1 MRQAVRHKY
10 IKMKITEKVQRR
22 LRNVL
27 ITLTTICLTPLC
39 EMVSPLSGAQP
50 ANAFAGQDLI
60 CAIDLGN
67 EMYSSNGLETGL
79 NYRLVNI
86 FAADNNCN
94 ITVLTSRKNSDYC
107 DSLRKGKI
115 DLLITDKA
123 GIEDMEV
130 LFSIDDKSSW
140 VMNSSDPRK
149 IRQIDSWLAMMK
161 DSDYHNRL
169 QRQFSL
175 SNPYKRADKG
185 IITSTVSPY
194 DDIIKKYA
202 KSLGW
207 DWRMIA
213 AVIYQESK
221 FSIGS
226 SSPRGAQGLMQV
238 MPQTGCSYGVD
249 NLLDPEQNIIAG
261 TNHLKRLQNIFSK
274 YDLDHD
280 ELVKFTL
287 AAYNAGEGRILD
299 CRNLAQSKG
308 YDSNKWDNILKI
320 IPLMRDDSIL
330 EDESVKLGKFQG
342 HETIAY
348 INNVMSHYETICQ
361 ICPTSL

>member
-1 MRQAVRHKY
+1 MRQAVRHKH
-10 IKMKITEKVQRR
+10 IKMKITKKVQRR
-22 LRNVL
+22 LRNVA
-27 ITLTTICLTPLC
+27 ITLTTICLTLLC
-39 EMVSPLSGAQP
+39 EVVSPLSGAQP
-50 ANAFAGQDLI
+50 ANAFAGEDLI

-67 EMYSSNGLETGL
+67 GMYRSNGLETGL
-79 NYRLVNI
+79 NYKLVNI

-94 ITVLTSRKNSDYC
+94 ITVITASSNTDYC

-123 GIEDMEV
+123 GIEDLDI
-130 LFSIDDKSSW
+130 LFSINDNSSW
-140 VMNSSDPRK
+140 VINSSDPLK
-149 IRQIDSWLAMMK
+149 IRQMNSWLALMK
-161 DSDYHNRL
+161 ISNYHNRL

-175 SNPYKRADKG
+175 SNPYKKADKG
-185 IITSTVSPY
+185 IVTSTVSPY

-207 DWRMIA
+207 DWRMVA

-226 SSPRGAQGLMQV
+226 CSPRGAQGLMQV
-238 MPQTGCSYGVD
+238 MPQTGQSYGID

-274 YDLDHD
+274 YDLEPD

-308 YDSNKWDNILKI
+308 YDSNKWDNILKV

-330 EDESVKLGKFQG
+330 EDENVKLGKFQG
-342 HETIAY
+342 HETISY
-348 INNVMSHYETICQ
+348 IDSVISHYEAICQ
-361 ICPTSL
+361 VCPTSL